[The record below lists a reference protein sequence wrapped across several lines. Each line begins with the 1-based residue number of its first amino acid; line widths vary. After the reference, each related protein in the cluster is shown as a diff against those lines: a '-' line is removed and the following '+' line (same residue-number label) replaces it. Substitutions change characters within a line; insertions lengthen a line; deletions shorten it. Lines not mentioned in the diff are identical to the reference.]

1 MISLKTLA
9 LFAFGVAL
17 TASPVQA
24 APGDADGDGIPD
36 PAEALLGTD
45 SLTGDTDGDGLNDK
59 DDQKPLEV
67 ADPIPDAGKS
77 GGLVIRSAKV
87 EDNMDP
93 KTRRDVAD
101 HLEIELRN
109 PGTNE
114 IKGLQVFFSI
124 KDDKGP
130 TMESYYRNLPGFTIK
145 AGGSRALHFDLK
157 GATDWTAATD
167 HFRSNENSMLYK
179 TPNSKTVT
187 IKVAAD
193 GYAPSHVTIKKDEGM
208 EVPD

>member
-1 MISLKTLA
+1 MIGTKTLA
-9 LFAFGVAL
+9 VLVLGAAL
-17 TASPVQA
+17 TASPIQA

-45 SLTGDTDGDGLNDK
+45 PLTVDTDGDGVNDK

-67 ADPIPDAGKS
+67 ADSIPDAGQS

-109 PGTNE
+109 PGASE
-114 IKGLQVFFSI
+114 IKGLRVFFTI

-130 TMESYYRNLPGFTIK
+130 TMESYYRNLPAFTIK

-157 GATDWTAATD
+157 GTTDWNAATD

-187 IKVAAD
+187 VKVAAD
-193 GYAPSHVTIKKDEGM
+193 GYAPSRVTIKKDEGM
-208 EVPD
+208 EEAD

>member
-1 MISLKTLA
+1 MTSLRPLA
-9 LFAFGVAL
+9 VIAFGIAL
-17 TASPVQA
+17 TALPIQA
-24 APGDADGDGIPD
+24 APGDMDGDGIPD

-45 SLTGDTDGDGLNDK
+45 QKTVDTDGDGANDK

-67 ADPIPDAGKS
+67 ADSIPDAGKS

-109 PGTNE
+109 PGTSE
-114 IKGLQVFFSI
+114 IRGVQVFFTI

-130 TMESYYRNLPGFTIK
+130 AMESYYRSLPGFTVK
-145 AGGSRALHFDLK
+145 AGSSRALHFDLK
-157 GATDWTAATD
+157 GATDLAAATD

-187 IKVAAD
+187 VKVAAE
-193 GYAPSHVTIKKDEGM
+193 GYAPSRVTIKKDEGM
-208 EVPD
+208 EVAD

>member
-1 MISLKTLA
+1 MISLKTFA
-9 LFAFGVAL
+9 LFTFGVAL
-17 TASPVQA
+17 AALPVQA
-24 APGDADGDGIPD
+24 APGDVDGDGIPD

-45 SLTGDTDGDGLNDK
+45 PMTADTDGDGMNDK

-109 PGTNE
+109 PGASE
-114 IKGLQVFFSI
+114 IKGLQVFFTI

-130 TMESYYRNLPGFTIK
+130 TIESYYRSLPGFTVN
-145 AGGSRALHFDLK
+145 AGSSRALHFDLK
-157 GATDWTAATD
+157 GATDWAAATD
-167 HFRSNENSMLYK
+167 HFRSNEHSMLYK
-179 TPNSKTVT
+179 TPNSKTVA
-187 IKVAAD
+187 IKVAVD
-193 GYAPSHVTIKKDEGM
+193 GYAPSRVTIKKDEGM